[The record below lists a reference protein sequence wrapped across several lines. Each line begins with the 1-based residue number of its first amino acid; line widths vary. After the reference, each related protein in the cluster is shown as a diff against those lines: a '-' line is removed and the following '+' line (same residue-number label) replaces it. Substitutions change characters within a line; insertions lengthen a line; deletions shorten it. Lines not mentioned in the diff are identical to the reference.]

1 MMHLTEDDL
10 YDEVEG
16 IISAADFI
24 EKPKAPNC
32 CSSDRRH
39 ACTVHNSLATQPEIT
54 VAVDG

>member
-39 ACTVHNSLATQPEIT
+39 ALHRPQQPGHS
-54 VAVDG
+54 AGDYRRGGR